1 MKFPKKTIELIKQ
14 ALSKQ
19 GITNKYLQVGIIAVV
34 STEGGFVPRS
44 EMSYKNTNNK
54 RLRILFG
61 SRLPESE
68 EQLTELKKDDV
79 KFYDKIY
86 GGKHG
91 NNQVGDGFK
100 YRGRGFNQITYKDLY
115 KKYGDAIG
123 VDLVNNPD
131 RLNEIEIA
139 ADALAVFFKDGL
151 KIGFSGHA
159 QKRFGI
165 SSVDDIK
172 DLQTATKVAFSC
184 NAGWGTNWMK
194 NEALAHENKIQQQ
207 NALEIETMLT

>member
-14 ALSKQ
+14 ALVKQ
-19 GITNKYLQVGIIAVV
+19 GITNKYLLVGILAVV

-68 EQLTELKKDDV
+68 DELTALKKDDV
-79 KFYDKIY
+79 KFYDRIY

-131 RLNEIEIA
+131 RLNEIEVA
-139 ADALAVFFKDGL
+139 ADALAVFFKDSL
-151 KIGFSGHA
+151 NIGFSGHA
-159 QKRFGI
+159 QRRFGI
-165 SSVDDIK
+165 SKMEDIK
-172 DLQTATKVAFSC
+172 DFDTATKIAFSC

-207 NALEIETMLT
+207 NALEIDTMLT